1 MPGRSLIRG
10 LWGAMLLVL
19 LPLAVLVALAAD
31 IWLFGQREDDTAADA
46 AVILGAAAWNGR
58 PSPVLRE
65 RIHHALSLYE
75 AGQVDLLIFTGGQAP
90 GEPLAES
97 VAAARYALAR
107 GLAAEDAYCEV
118 ASADTWNNL
127 RGAAAVVAEHDL
139 GRVLVVS
146 DPLHLRRAVAMARD
160 LGLDAHP
167 APTPTS
173 RFRGL
178 EAKRNF
184 LWAEVRLYG
193 GYLLQR
199 PFMDRSANPHAMGD
213 CLSGE

>member
-1 MPGRSLIRG
+1 MPGRNLIKG
-10 LWGAMLLVL
+10 LWGALLLVL
-19 LPLAVLVALAAD
+19 LPLVVLVALAVD
-31 IWLFGQREDDTAADA
+31 IWLFGQRADDPPADA
-46 AVILGAAAWNGR
+46 AIILGAAAWNGR

-75 AGQVDLLIFTGGQAP
+75 AGQVDLVIFTGGQAP
-90 GEPLAES
+90 GEPFAES

-107 GLAAEDAYCEV
+107 GLPPEDAYCEV

-127 RGAAAVVAEHDL
+127 RGAAAVVAEQEL

-178 EAKRNF
+178 EAKRDF

-199 PFMDRSANPHAMGD
+199 PFMDRALNPQAIAG
-213 CLSGE
+213 CLPEE